1 MAAEQSFINE
11 ELFLFVIY
19 EVFDD
24 LHLFLKRFPNFRVKS
39 LQILREGNET
49 DLVRILDTVVEV
61 PSNHLINL
69 LILTAFRSWT
79 LRPCLLAESVVQNQ
93 GKRSESTLQIECV
106 FNHKHEGT
114 ETWSLSETI
123 ERELKEGL
131 T

>member
-61 PSNHLINL
+61 PSNHLIDL
-69 LILTAFRSWT
+69 LILTTFRS
-79 LRPCLLAESVVQNQ
+79 
-93 GKRSESTLQIECV
+93 
-106 FNHKHEGT
+106 
-114 ETWSLSETI
+114 
-123 ERELKEGL
+123 
-131 T
+131 